1 MNAFHNGQARKFMII
16 TSVIWAGII
25 SLALPQS
32 FYSVFTSYRMTT
44 TVERDIYFSYD
55 ELTAVFQI

>member
-1 MNAFHNGQARKFMII
+1 MII

-32 FYSVFTSYRMTT
+32 FYSVFASYRMTT